1 MTVKLAV
8 TGLVC
13 LMVIGCAAIV
23 MAAPVEKGLIGLWLF
38 DDGSGKDLSGNG
50 NDGTVD
56 GGVKWTDGKFGKA
69 MDVATSG
76 QAMTISPSK
85 SLDSIK
91 DGITI
96 AAWVMVNAVSDT
108 GIRRDS
114 CYLLEDQSTSETK
127 PDAWSFR
134 LWTPGLSPGLW
145 GQAGLKMEEWHHLVA
160 TYDGKMMRL
169 FVDGKLDTEEQY
181 SGKVN
186 VNANS
191 LTIGK
196 YSGETFIGAMDEVAL
211 YDRALT
217 EDEVN
222 ILMGGWNTKLS
233 VQPKCQFAIT
243 WGRIK
248 AQ

>member
-1 MTVKLAV
+1 
-8 TGLVC
+8 
-13 LMVIGCAAIV
+13 MVIGCAAIATAV
-23 MAAPVEKGLIGLWLF
+23 PVKKGLIGLWLF
-38 DDGSGKDLSGNG
+38 DDDIGKDASGNG
-50 NDGTVD
+50 NDGIVD
-56 GGVKWTDGKFGKA
+56 GGAKLTEGKFGKA
-69 MDVATSG
+69 MDVAVSG
-76 QAMTISPSK
+76 QALTISPSK

-96 AAWVMVNAVSDT
+96 AAWIMVNAASDT

-114 CYLLEDQSTSETK
+114 CYLLEDQSTSEIK

-145 GQAGLKMEEWHHLVA
+145 GQVGLTMKEWHHLVA

-169 FVDGKLDTEEQY
+169 FVDGKLDTEEPY

-196 YSGETFIGAMDEVAL
+196 YGGETFIGAMDEVAL

-217 EDEVN
+217 EDEIN
-222 ILMGGWNTKLS
+222 SLLIGWNTKLS
-233 VQPKCQFAIT
+233 VQPKRHLATT
-243 WGRIK
+243 WGTIK
-248 AQ
+248 NQ